1 MLHRLKYS
9 VTFPSTGRTLSA
21 DLTFSK
27 GLTALTG
34 ANETG
39 KTMVLE
45 VARWLLFGTAALR
58 GTADDYK
65 TLVGYGAFEIKGNI
79 IELDRSARGATM
91 KRNGVAVATGT
102 KPVNLKVIEELGFG
116 LSVFDIANSINQGE
130 VEKLGAMTPTAR
142 KAMVDSVLGLAVL
155 DLVSKWAGEEA
166 KLLDRQAD
174 GLKERLTPPGAPP
187 VQPVGYQTVA
197 ILEPWLAELRRDAD
211 ELAGIEGWLAAPA
224 PGKPEKPTTK
234 VELPAVNLV
243 SLAEKRAD
251 ARELVAGLS
260 VAVHAL
266 PASAAFPAVTLDA
279 VERAWD
285 AYDAWMEESTWAQRN
300 QKPELDEQT
309 IRRAIWAHD
318 LNDVWDV
325 YGRQKA
331 EVERLRAALENVEK
345 VICPSCAHD
354 FALHADHAARLGAE
368 LELAEQGLSDLLPE
382 QERPGRPEHSLHQ
395 LNQMLAVWEAFDAKR
410 WDAFMGW
417 GQPPRPDMTR
427 REIDTY
433 RRQLEQVAEREPLA
447 AELAVA
453 QRKFDAMADYEAML
467 AERRQYETALAS
479 YQTQL
484 AAYESWQAEAAKKQ
498 ARKAQLALAPA
509 ARDKMEVSLQE
520 ARDYEH
526 AERTY
531 STTHD
536 AYVKGVA
543 EVGRLQDEADE
554 HRKVREVMA
563 VLRGLIKQ
571 HVVPSLNVV
580 ASQLL
585 RQMTGGQRNI
595 IHVDDDF
602 NVRVDDQSLD
612 TLSGS
617 GKACANLALRI
628 ALGQVLTNRVFSIML
643 ADEID
648 ASMDE
653 FRSEQTA
660 DVLRMLEERVSQVL
674 LVSHKP
680 VDAPHHVRLGGFSDD
695 CDNPGSGS

>member
-21 DLTFSK
+21 DLTFTK

-79 IELDRSARGATM
+79 IEIDRSARGATM

-102 KPVNLKVIEELGFG
+102 KPVNQKVVEELGFG

-166 KLLDRQAD
+166 KLLDRQAE

-187 VQPVGYQTVA
+187 EMPADWVPSSK
-197 ILEPWLAELRRDAD
+197 LAGALDAARHDAD
-211 ELAGIEGWLAAPA
+211 ELVGIEGWLAAPA
-224 PGKPEKPTTK
+224 PAKPEKPTTT
-234 VELPAVNLV
+234 VDLPSENLV
-243 SLAEKRAD
+243 SLAEKRAQ

-260 VAVHAL
+260 VAVNAL
-266 PASAAFPAVTLDA
+266 PASAAFPAALLDTVA
-279 VERAWD
+279 EAWD
-285 AYDAWMEESTWAQRN
+285 AYDAFEVEVQWAKVNPLPTTSYFDLIQMQVAWGERSEWGHYEN
-300 QKPELDEQT
+300 QL
-309 IRRAIWAHD
+309 
-318 LNDVWDV
+318 
-325 YGRQKA
+325 A
-331 EVERLRAALENVEK
+331 EVERLRAALDSVER
-345 VICPSCAHD
+345 VDCPKCEHR
-354 FALHADHAARLGAE
+354 FALHADHAARLKDELTSAE
-368 LELAEQGLSDLLPE
+368 LLLEKPTQPKPDEPALKSAEINQLVAAWENADEARHAALFMN
-382 QERPGRPEHSLHQ
+382 PG
-395 LNQMLAVWEAFDAKR
+395 ATK
-410 WDAFMGW
+410 
-417 GQPPRPDMTR
+417 PDMTR

-433 RRQLEQVAEREPLA
+433 RRQLEQVAERELLA
-447 AELAVA
+447 AELAVE
-453 QRKFDAMADYEAML
+453 QKKFEAMADYEAML
-467 AERRQYETALAS
+467 AERRRYEDAL
-479 YQTQL
+479 T
-484 AAYESWQAEAAKKQ
+484 SWQFASVAYDVWLAERTAKM
-498 ARKAQLALAPA
+498 ARKAQLAGA
-509 ARDKMEVSLQE
+509 VE
-520 ARDYEH
+520 ARTRLEEELRVSREYETAKERYDQVH
-526 AERTY
+526 A
-531 STTHD
+531 
-536 AYVKGVA
+536 AYVAGVA
-543 EVGRLQDEADE
+543 EIGRLETEADE

-571 HVVPSLNVV
+571 HVVPSLNLV

-585 RQMTGGQRNI
+585 RQMTGGQRNL

-602 NVRVDDQSLD
+602 NVRVDDQNLD

-680 VDAPHHVRLGGFSDD
+680 VDAPHHVRLGDFSDASD
-695 CDNPGSGS
+695 HPGAGS

>member
-285 AYDAWMEESTWAQRN
+285 AFEAYDVEARWAGSNAPPSVPYHELQQMAVAWGDRDDWGHYEN
-300 QKPELDEQT
+300 QL
-309 IRRAIWAHD
+309 R
-318 LNDVWDV
+318 
-325 YGRQKA
+325 

-345 VICPSCAHD
+345 VTCPSCAHD
-354 FALHADHAARLGAE
+354 FALHAEHAARLQEELTAAE
-368 LELAEQGLSDLLPE
+368 ALLEQPSQPKPDEPKLKSAEI
-382 QERPGRPEHSLHQ
+382 GRLVDAWESL
-395 LNQMLAVWEAFDAKR
+395 DAER
-410 WDAFMGW
+410 WDRYCAMVV
-417 GQPPRPDMTR
+417 PTKPDMTR

>member
-27 GLTALTG
+27 GMTAILG
-34 ANETG
+34 PNESG
-39 KTMVLE
+39 KSMVLE

-58 GTADDYK
+58 GSAEDYK
-65 TLVGYGAFEIKGNI
+65 SLVGYGAFEIKGNI

-102 KPVNLKVIEELGFG
+102 KPVNAKVVEELGFG

-155 DLVSKWAGEEA
+155 DLVSKWAAEEA
-166 KLLDRQAD
+166 KLLDRQAE

-187 VQPVGYQTVA
+187 V
-197 ILEPWLAELRRDAD
+197 EPKGWLPPHSVEGRLAEARHDAD
-211 ELAGIEGWLAAPA
+211 ELVGIEGWLAAPA
-224 PGKPEKPTTK
+224 PGKPEQPTTK
-234 VELPAVNLV
+234 VDLPSENLV
-243 SLAEKRAD
+243 SLAAKRAD
-251 ARELVAGLS
+251 ARERLAGLS
-260 VAVHAL
+260 VAVNAL
-266 PASAAFPAVTLDA
+266 PASAAFSGELLDT
-279 VERAWD
+279 VEEAWD
-285 AYDAWMEESTWAQRN
+285 AYDAFEIEVQWAKANPLPGTSYVDLIQMQVAWDLRTEWGHYEN
-300 QKPELDEQT
+300 QV
-309 IRRAIWAHD
+309 R
-318 LNDVWDV
+318 
-325 YGRQKA
+325 

-345 VICPSCAHD
+345 VTCPSCAHD

-368 LELAEQGLSDLLPE
+368 LELAEQGMSDIRPPQPKPDEPKLKSAEIDRLL
-382 QERPGRPEHSLHQ
+382 
-395 LNQMLAVWEAFDAKR
+395 AAWENADEAR
-410 WDAFMGW
+410 HAALPAE
-417 GQPPRPDMTR
+417 PPKPDMTR

-453 QRKFDAMADYEAML
+453 QRQFDAMADYEAML
-467 AERRQYETALAS
+467 AERRRYEDALTVFHG
-479 YQTQL
+479 QQE
-484 AAYESWQAEAAKKQ
+484 AYNSWKTEAAKKQ
-498 ARKAQLALAPA
+498 ARKAQLAGA
-509 ARDKMEVSLQE
+509 VE
-520 ARDYEH
+520 ARTRLEEELRVSREYET
-526 AERTY
+526 ARERY
-531 STTHD
+531 DTTHA
-536 AYVKGVA
+536 AYIKGVA
-543 EVGRLQDEADE
+543 EIGRLEEEADE

-585 RQMTGGQRNI
+585 RQMTGGQRNL

-602 NVRVDDQSLD
+602 NVKVDDQNLD

-680 VDAPHHVRLGGFSDD
+680 VDAPHHVRLGGFSADD
-695 CDNPGSGS
+695 DKPGTGS